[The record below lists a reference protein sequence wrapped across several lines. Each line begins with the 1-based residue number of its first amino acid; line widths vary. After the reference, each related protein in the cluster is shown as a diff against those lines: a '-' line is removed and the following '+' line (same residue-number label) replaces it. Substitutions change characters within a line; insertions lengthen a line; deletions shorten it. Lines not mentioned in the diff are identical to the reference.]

1 MQNKELINISQATRG
16 KYGVYS
22 LEFHETQNYTHVKRV
37 NSDGSETLF
46 SVGGA
51 GGGGTTYTAG
61 TGIDITNG
69 VISSTVVDTDT
80 TYDLGAVGVAGNIN
94 IALSSSG
101 SNDVVS
107 IQAGANITLTDNG
120 SNTFTIDA
128 ATGGTDTNDFI
139 SSVSLNGTDLEFNG
153 TGGAFTGT
161 VSLASLG
168 GGSATA
174 SNIVPYGGGTI
185 NTDTVSLYGLRESAE
200 KIELTRT
207 SASDVNFV
215 LQAGTGFLGTNN
227 FGILVV
233 YVTINCSGLGGINL
247 QYKDLLNT
255 NIPIHGSSHL
265 LTGNFALT
273 FSYFGTT
280 GLQLLAFTEL

>member
-1 MQNKELINISQATRG
+1 MQNKELINISQATKG

-46 SVGGA
+46 SVGG

-69 VISSTVVDTDT
+69 VISSTAVDTNT
-80 TYDLGAVGVAGNIN
+80 QYGIT
-94 IALSSSG
+94 LSSHLSG
-101 SNDVVS
+101 ANLQLLGTDSTVDVVTILPGNGIS
-107 IQAGANITLTDNG
+107 MSLAPDEITISSTV
-120 SNTFTIDA
+120 
-128 ATGGTDTNDFI
+128 TDTNDFV

-153 TGGAFTGT
+153 TGGAFSGI

-168 GGSATA
+168 GGSGTE
-174 SNIVPYGGGTI
+174 SNIVPYVGGTI
-185 NTDTVSLYGLRESAE
+185 NTDTVGLYGLRESAE
-200 KIELTRT
+200 KIELVRT
-207 SASDVNFV
+207 VASDTTFV
-215 LQAGTGFLGTNN
+215 LQAGSSILGTNN

-233 YVTINCSGLGGINL
+233 YVTINCSGIGGINL

-255 NIPIHGSSHL
+255 NVPIHGSNHL
-265 LTGNFALT
+265 TSGNFALT

>member
-1 MQNKELINISQATRG
+1 MQNKELINISQATKG

-46 SVGGA
+46 PV
-51 GGGGTTYTAG
+51 GGGGGGVTYTAG

-80 TYDLGAVGVAGNIN
+80 NNFV
-94 IALSSSG
+94 
-101 SNDVVS
+101 
-107 IQAGANITLTDNG
+107 
-120 SNTFTIDA
+120 
-128 ATGGTDTNDFI
+128 
-139 SSVSLNGTDLEFNG
+139 SSVSLSGTDLEFVG
-153 TGGAFTGT
+153 TGGAFNGT

-168 GGSATA
+168 GGSGTE
-174 SNIVPYGGGTI
+174 SNIVPYAGGTI
-185 NTDTVSLYGLRESAE
+185 NTDGVSLYGLRESAE
-200 KIELTRT
+200 KIVLTRT
-207 SASDVNFV
+207 SASDTTFV
-215 LQAGTGFLGTNN
+215 LQAGSSILGTNN

-247 QYKDLLNT
+247 QYKDLLNNNAT
-255 NIPIHGSSHL
+255 IHGSNHL
-265 LTGNFALT
+265 TSGNFALT